1 MPSSLQ
7 PRVIAR
13 VALAAAI
20 APLLAHTLAG
30 PLDPPAGPIES
41 TSKPLS
47 EIEPR
52 TALSLT
58 NTPSNGQSRF
68 VISTSGS
75 YYLVAGSPAALT
87 FNYIEIGPSAT
98 NVTIDLMGHM
108 LTVTAMR
115 AVITAPAAPAART
128 IVIRNGAL
136 RGAGLSNGILV
147 ESDATVII
155 EDVRFENLSR
165 VIQVAGAATVR
176 RCDVRNCNL
185 AGLPGISN
193 SAAIDVGANSI
204 VENCR
209 VDTAIGSGSNPCV
222 RVGNNS
228 VVRDCVL
235 TQTNLG
241 EIGIDAGST
250 CIIENNVIRND
261 GDAATFTAVQ
271 ISSAGIVRD
280 NVFSTLASGTHIGV
294 AGTSI
299 TTVLDNVFSGFD
311 TAVSL
316 GSASD
321 CLVVRNHFR
330 GASTAIDANFPGSNI
345 LGPLVTA
352 GGAAAS
358 NNPHANYSN

>member
-1 MPSSLQ
+1 MPRSFSH
-7 PRVIAR
+7 RVITR
-13 VALAAAI
+13 VALGATMATFIAI
-20 APLLAHTLAG
+20 AFAG

-41 TSKPLS
+41 TNKPLA

-52 TALSLT
+52 TALSST

-75 YYLVAGSPAALT
+75 YYLVAGSPAPLII
-87 FNYIEIGPSAT
+87 NHIEIGPSAT

-108 LTVTAMR
+108 LTVSSFR
-115 AVITAPAAPAART
+115 AAITAPAAPAART
-128 IVIRNGAL
+128 LVIRNGTI
-136 RGAGLSNGILV
+136 RGSGPSNGILV
-147 ESDATVII
+147 DSEATVII
-155 EDVRFENLSR
+155 EDVRFESLSR
-165 VIQVAGAATVR
+165 VIDVAGAATVR
-176 RCDVRNCNL
+176 RCDVRDCNL
-185 AGLPGISN
+185 SGLPGVSS

-235 TQTNLG
+235 TQTNTG
-241 EIGIDAGST
+241 EFGIDAGST

-271 ISSAGIVRD
+271 IGAAGIVRD
-280 NVFSTLASGTHIGV
+280 NVFSTLAAGTHIGV

-299 TTVLDNVFSGFD
+299 TTVVDNVFSGYD

-316 GSASD
+316 GGASD

-330 GASTAIDANFPGSNI
+330 GASTAIDATFPGSNI
-345 LGPLVTA
+345 FGPLVTA
-352 GGAAAS
+352 GGVAAS

>member
-1 MPSSLQ
+1 MPSSFKC
-7 PRVIAR
+7 RVIAR
-13 VALAAAI
+13 IALAAAI
-20 APLLAHTLAG
+20 APLTLAG

-41 TSKPLS
+41 TNKPLS

-52 TALSLT
+52 TALSST
-58 NTPSNGQSRF
+58 NTPGTAQSRY

-75 YYLVAGSPAALT
+75 YYLVAGSPSPLII
-87 FNYIEIGPSAT
+87 NHIEIGPSAT

-108 LTVTAMR
+108 LTVSSSR
-115 AVITAPAAPAART
+115 AAITAPAAPAART
-128 IVIRNGAL
+128 IVIRNGTI
-136 RGAGLSNGILV
+136 RGSGPSNGILV

-155 EDVRFENLSR
+155 EDVRFESLSR
-165 VIQVAGAATVR
+165 VIDVAGAATVR

-185 AGLPGISN
+185 SGLAGVSS
-193 SAAIDVGANSI
+193 SAAIDVGNDSI

-209 VDTAIGSGSNPCV
+209 VDTAIGSGSNPCI
-222 RVGNNS
+222 RVGSNS

-235 TQTNLG
+235 TQINTG

-271 ISSAGIVRD
+271 VGSAAIVRD
-280 NVFSTLASGTHIGV
+280 NVFSTTASGTHIGV
-294 AGTSI
+294 NGSSI
-299 TTVLDNVFSGFD
+299 TTVVDNVFSAFD

-316 GSASD
+316 GNASD

-345 LGPLVTA
+345 FGPLITA